1 MTGAITR
8 ITPLDGGWAVELAEA
23 AVVLSGTFLTCV
35 NEALAQ
41 RRILIWSAP
50 SPRWIRSAAQSRC
63 PTMGEA
69 ICFRVVKE
77 PYGWAVRM
85 GQSMMT
91 PFRSRRLAIEHANGF
106 AEALRDHGE
115 PAEVIIEGW
124 PTASE
129 PNLRGRSSRLSPR
142 RQGR

>member
-1 MTGAITR
+1 MDET
-8 ITPLDGGWAVELAEA
+8 
-23 AVVLSGTFLTCV
+23 
-35 NEALAQ
+35 
-41 RRILIWSAP
+41 
-50 SPRWIRSAAQSRC
+50 
-63 PTMGEA
+63 

-106 AEALRDHGE
+106 AEALRHHGE

-124 PTASE
+124 PKAPETKVG
-129 PNLRGRSSRLSPR
+129 GRSSRPSP
-142 RQGR
+142 GVSAAADVDA